1 MIGEEMPGGEG
12 DTEWSKAI
20 PQARD
25 RMQSRALVG
34 IAGILLI
41 REIVSLL
48 PQFHLFG
55 TDGVEGFSVFA
66 KAAAISAGFAALVFA
81 LRAATVTGSFF
92 GGVICLIL
100 VYGTS
105 SARDSTI
112 PIGVVRSGLI
122 PLVTLFVL
130 TFLSTRA
137 GRHIKTRAGLA
148 EKRRGRSASQVI
160 ANLATAALSV
170 SFLGTYLVGG
180 GRLCCGQG
188 YYGKWIHPA
197 LMMMCLAALVEATA
211 DTVSSE
217 IGQAFGGA
225 PLLLVGFRRVAVG
238 TDGAVTLLGS
248 GAGVAG
254 GALVAAVGTWALRL
268 NASEGTI
275 ALLAGVCGLFFDSLL
290 GATLERRG
298 WLGNDLV
305 NFASTLFA
313 AVLAAVVYRFFVL

>member
-1 MIGEEMPGGEG
+1 MPGNEG
-12 DTEWSKAI
+12 DTTWSKAI
-20 PQARD
+20 PEPRD
-25 RMQSRALVG
+25 RLQSRVLVG

-41 REIVSLL
+41 RQIVFLL
-48 PQFHLFG
+48 PQFHLFD
-55 TDGVEGFSVFA
+55 TDGVQGFSVLA
-66 KAAAISAGFAALVFA
+66 KAAAISAGFAVLVLG
-81 LRAATVTGSFF
+81 LRAATTVGAFF
-92 GGVICLIL
+92 GGMICLVL
-100 VYGTS
+100 VFGTS

-148 EKRRGRSASQVI
+148 EKRQGRSASQVV

-170 SFLGTYLVGG
+170 SFLGPYLLGS
-180 GRLCCGQG
+180 GRLCWGQG

-254 GALVAAVGTWALRL
+254 GTLVAAVGTWALRL
-268 NASEGTI
+268 NVWEGTI

-313 AVLAAVVYRFFVL
+313 AMLAALLYRFFVL